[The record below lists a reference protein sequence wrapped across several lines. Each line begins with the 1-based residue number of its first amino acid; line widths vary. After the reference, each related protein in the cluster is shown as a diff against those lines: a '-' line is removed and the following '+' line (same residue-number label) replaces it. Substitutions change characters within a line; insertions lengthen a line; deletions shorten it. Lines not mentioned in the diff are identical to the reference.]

1 VSRRADLRFG
11 TLLQLQNL
19 LDERAPANFDEVRA
33 VVMNLIDHLQLQDR
47 ELDRFAERLGE
58 VSERTLAARR
68 SNDSPPPGEIP

>member
-1 VSRRADLRFG
+1 MSRRADLRYG
-11 TLLQLQNL
+11 TLVQLQNL

-47 ELDRFAERLGE
+47 ELARFEEHLGE

-68 SNDSPPPGEIP
+68 SNENPPPRAP